1 MQHRDTMHPPRV
13 DLAYTESI
21 ATCPAIEHHE
31 ECLRNPRWIEE
42 DWSLERVEYL
52 QRAQDDFEN
61 DSEWFSRDQRVNMS
75 RSIIYGRVYLEHA
88 QHTERLHTL
97 QMIRGDAR
105 GDIIDPSCLKAR
117 NSLAR
122 TAAIRRARKRYVRAA
137 RSLTP
142 EQGRAGHK
150 PLTDSIGGTP
160 SCTIGI
166 FRQTT
171 RTRTQY

>member
-1 MQHRDTMHPPRV
+1 MRSPRV

-21 ATCPAIEHHE
+21 ATCLATEDHE
-31 ECLRNPRWIEE
+31 DCLRNTRWIEE
-42 DWSLERVEYL
+42 DWILERVEHL
-52 QRAQDDFEN
+52 QRAQDDFENLN
-61 DSEWFSRDQRVNMS
+61 DSEWFSRDQRVSMS
-75 RSIIYGRVYLEHA
+75 RSIIRGRACLEHA

-97 QMIRGDAR
+97 QMIRGNAR
-105 GDIIDPSCLKAR
+105 GDLIDPSCLKAK
-117 NSLAR
+117 NALAR

-137 RSLTP
+137 RSLMP

-160 SCTIGI
+160 SCTIGM